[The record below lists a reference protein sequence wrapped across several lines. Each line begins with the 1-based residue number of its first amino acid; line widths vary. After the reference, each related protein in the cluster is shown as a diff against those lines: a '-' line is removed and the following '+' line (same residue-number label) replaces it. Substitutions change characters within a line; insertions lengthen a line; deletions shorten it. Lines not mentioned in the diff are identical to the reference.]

1 VNFAFSDEQEELRR
15 YARQW
20 LGERMPLA
28 RVRDL
33 MATPEGFD
41 RTDWSAVAELGWQAM
56 AIPEEYGGAGF
67 GLLEV
72 AVLLEEQGRA
82 MYGGPFLSTVVGATN
97 AILLG
102 GSEQQKSEILARIA
116 AGEIVVALAVTE
128 DGGRHDGEHMKT
140 SAVAVDGGWVISGA
154 KCQVIDGH
162 TADLLIV
169 AAQAADGIGWFLVE
183 GDAEGVARTLL
194 PTMDETRKLANV
206 DLSEVTVPEHAR
218 LPLGDAAAMRRLNE
232 ILAVALALEQ
242 VGGAQATLD
251 MAVQYAKDR
260 QQFGKP
266 IGSFQAVKHMCADM
280 LVSVESARAAA
291 YYAAWAVAEG
301 SDEAATVVPLAKAY
315 CSDAFFECAA
325 VNIQVHGGI
334 GFTWEHDAHL
344 FFKRAKSSQLMLGTP
359 AEHRRQLAERLGF

>member
-1 VNFAFSDEQEELRR
+1 VNFAFSEEQEELRR

-28 RVRDL
+28 RVREL

-41 RTDWSAVAELGWQAM
+41 RADWSAVAELGWQAM

-72 AVLLEEQGRA
+72 AVLLEEQGRG
-82 MYGGPFLSTVVGATN
+82 MFCGPFLSTVVGAAN
-97 AILLG
+97 AILLA
-102 GSEQQKSEILARIA
+102 GSEEQKSEHLGGVAS
-116 AGEIVVALAVTE
+116 GEIVVALAVTE
-128 DGGRHDGEHMKT
+128 DGGRHDAEHMKT
-140 SAVAVDGGWVISGA
+140 SAVASEDGWIIDGV
-154 KCQVIDGH
+154 KRHVLDGH
-162 TADLLIV
+162 TADVLIV
-169 AAQAADGIGWFLVE
+169 AAQTADGVGMFIV
-183 GDAEGVARTLL
+183 DANAEGVTRTPL
-194 PTMDETRKLANV
+194 PTMDETRKQADISLSNV
-206 DLSEVTVPEHAR
+206 AVTDDAR
-218 LPLGDAAAMRRLNE
+218 LPHGDASTIRRVNE

-291 YYAAWAVAEG
+291 YYAAWTVAEDN
-301 SDEAATVVPLAKAY
+301 DEAATVVPLAKAY
-315 CSDAFFECAA
+315 CSDAFVECAGA
-325 VNIQVHGGI
+325 NIQVHGGI
-334 GFTWEHDAHL
+334 GFTWEHGAHL
-344 FFKRAKSSQLMLGTP
+344 YFKRAKSSQLMLGAP